1 MGGLVGADSFTNT
14 FHVDTKT
21 NAGANMIGLIVAIV
35 SAHTFELAKCY
46 TYMHSHSTKSAASSA
61 P

>member
-1 MGGLVGADSFTNT
+1 
-14 FHVDTKT
+14 VDTKT

-35 SAHTFELAKCY
+35 SAHTFELPEYHTHTSCY
-46 TYMHSHSTKSAASSA
+46 STKSAASSV